1 MLVKKIK
8 LKLLICVTTALIGA
22 LNTGCS
28 ATASYQANEQQNI
41 DQPEGIEVRFNQLS
55 QAEYKS
61 PINGRRR
68 SGDNL
73 ERLILEAINSAQSEI
88 LVAVQEL
95 SLPRIAKALAA
106 KHRAG
111 IRVRVVVENQY
122 RKPWSQLHAAGL
134 PAHQQQ
140 RLVQLAALADA
151 NNDGRLNAEE
161 TQNGDAMALLETAG
175 VPLKDDTADNSKG
188 SGLMHHK
195 FLVIDQKDV
204 IFGSANFSNSDIHG
218 DAGAGHT
225 KGNTNH
231 LIKINNQALAQI
243 FRGEFEK
250 LWNNQFGINKESGST
265 QEAMVGTAKIQ
276 VLFAPHERSNPSNG
290 LAIIANTL
298 KQAKEKIDLA
308 LFVFSAQELTGVLEE
323 RVKAGIKL
331 RVLVD
336 PGFASRSYSE
346 LLDIMGVSLPDKRC
360 KLEAKNKTWQKPFM
374 AVGIPKL
381 ANGDKLHHKLAVIDG
396 KTIISGSFN
405 WSPSAAHGNDET
417 LVIIHSA
424 QLARHFTREID
435 RLWGGANLGISPG
448 LEKKLHKAE
457 RFCGKVMAN
466 REVSP

>member
-1 MLVKKIK
+1 MLVKKIN

-28 ATASYQANEQQNI
+28 ATASYLANEQQNI

-61 PINGRRR
+61 PINGRNRP
-68 SGDNL
+68 GDNL
-73 ERLILEAINSAQSEI
+73 EQFILEAINGAKGEV

-122 RKPWSQLHAAGL
+122 RKPWSKLHAAGL

-140 RLVQLAALADA
+140 RLGQLAALADA

-161 TQNGDAMALLETAG
+161 TLNGDAMALLETAG

-195 FLVIDQKDV
+195 FMVIDQKHV

-231 LIKINNQALAQI
+231 LIKVNDQALAQI
-243 FRGEFEK
+243 FRGSLK
-250 LWNNQFGINKESGST
+250 NSGIINLASTRNQDPLKKRWWERLNYKFYLHPTSEAT
-265 QEAMVGTAKIQ
+265 QAM
-276 VLFAPHERSNPSNG
+276 
-290 LAIIANTL
+290 
-298 KQAKEKIDLA
+298 D
-308 LFVFSAQELTGVLEE
+308 
-323 RVKAGIKL
+323 
-331 RVLVD
+331 
-336 PGFASRSYSE
+336 
-346 LLDIMGVSLPDKRC
+346 
-360 KLEAKNKTWQKPFM
+360 
-374 AVGIPKL
+374 
-381 ANGDKLHHKLAVIDG
+381 
-396 KTIISGSFN
+396 
-405 WSPSAAHGNDET
+405 
-417 LVIIHSA
+417 
-424 QLARHFTREID
+424 
-435 RLWGGANLGISPG
+435 
-448 LEKKLHKAE
+448 
-457 RFCGKVMAN
+457 
-466 REVSP
+466 